1 VATKSCQKNIE
12 ERAMNDDLTKYID
25 RQKRI
30 EIITVLVGLV
40 TVVAAIVLTLIWF
53 GWQLLLVIFLFLFS
67 NNIAQRNDR

>member
-1 VATKSCQKNIE
+1 
-12 ERAMNDDLTKYID
+12 MNDDLTKYID

>member
-1 VATKSCQKNIE
+1 
-12 ERAMNDDLTKYID
+12 MNDDLTKYID

-67 NNIAQRNDR
+67 NNIAQRNNR